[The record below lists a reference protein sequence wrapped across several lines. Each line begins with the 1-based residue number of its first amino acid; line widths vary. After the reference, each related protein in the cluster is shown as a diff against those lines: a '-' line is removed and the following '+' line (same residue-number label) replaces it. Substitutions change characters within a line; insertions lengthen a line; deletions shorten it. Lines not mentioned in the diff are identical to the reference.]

1 MIACF
6 IIMKRAKF
14 GTFFALLGHYSD
26 KHITRWSIVISG
38 FFCCFF
44 FDDRYVGVVFFI
56 ILLLYDMYSIGVGR
70 HYFVRFLLAL
80 VSSLLIAVSGWFV
93 VSADGDHD
101 DFDHMDD
108 RIIYGG

>member
-1 MIACF
+1 M
-6 IIMKRAKF
+6 
-14 GTFFALLGHYSD
+14 
-26 KHITRWSIVISG
+26 ISG

-93 VSADGDHD
+93 VSAE
-101 DFDHMDD
+101 DFYFPCEEGFEPAPVSECL
-108 RIIYGG
+108 I

>member
-1 MIACF
+1 MI
-6 IIMKRAKF
+6 
-14 GTFFALLGHYSD
+14 G
-26 KHITRWSIVISG
+26 G

-56 ILLLYDMYSIGVGR
+56 ILLLYDMYSIGIGR

-93 VSADGDHD
+93 VSAE
-101 DFDHMDD
+101 DFSLPSEYLPSECEEGFEPAPVSECL
-108 RIIYGG
+108 I